1 MSTSG
6 FYPMPVKT
14 TATRRRKSATTVR
27 KSPVTKKVISAESV
41 TKYTQIHQNDTVTE
55 TPQPSSNVEEKVT
68 QTESPVVVTE
78 DTKSLSDLTQLR
90 GFDLI
95 VLPLLFL
102 EKFVVNILQ
111 NLDIKVPERVSI
123 K

>member
-1 MSTSG
+1 
-6 FYPMPVKT
+6 MPVKSTAST
-14 TATRRRKSATTVR
+14 TATPRKRRTRKTST
-27 KSPVTKKVISAESV
+27 KLPVTKKVVSAESV